1 MSDYLKTVVTAVVAV
16 SVITSLIPKDGFSK
30 YINLL
35 ASIIVMA
42 VVITPVFKFTPQMA
56 EFNPE
61 ELELQH
67 ADFVADEFEKNLA
80 EKIKTELYARTGT
93 DFVVEVQATTDEI
106 KSVRISP
113 YSREYA
119 HIVEEF
125 IGVGEDRV
133 VLK

>member
-42 VVITPVFKFTPQMA
+42 VVITPMFKFTPQMT

-61 ELELQH
+61 ELELQQ

-80 EKIKTELYARTGT
+80 EKIRAELYVRTGT

>member
-1 MSDYLKTVVTAVVAV
+1 MSDYLKTVVIAVVAV

-42 VVITPVFKFTPQMA
+42 VVVTPVFEFTPKMA
-56 EFNPE
+56 ELNPE
-61 ELELQH
+61 ELQLQH
-67 ADFVADEFEKNLA
+67 SDYVADEFEKKLA
-80 EKIKTELYARTGT
+80 EKIKSELYTKTGKNFT
-93 DFVVEVQATTDEI
+93 VEVEATTDEI
-106 KSVRISP
+106 KSVRILP
-113 YSREYA
+113 YNSEYA
-119 HIVEEF
+119 RIVEEF